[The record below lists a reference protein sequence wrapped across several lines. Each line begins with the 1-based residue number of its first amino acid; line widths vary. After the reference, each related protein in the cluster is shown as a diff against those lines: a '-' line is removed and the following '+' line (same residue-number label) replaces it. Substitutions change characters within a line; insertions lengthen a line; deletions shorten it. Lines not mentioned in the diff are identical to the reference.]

1 MGKYPKVIINLQD
14 LRENAAEVVRR
25 CSECGVE
32 VVGIM
37 KGANGIPEVSRAY
50 AEGGVSAIGSSR
62 LDQLQTARDFG
73 VEKPLML
80 IRTAMLSEVEDVVRI
95 ADVSLESEIKVIEAL
110 NIEARR
116 QDKVHNVILM
126 LEVGD
131 LREGWYDMD
140 ELCEA
145 ALYIEKKLDSIYLMG
160 LGVNVGCYGAIVPTA
175 DKLQELVDAAEK
187 IESVIGRKLDILSGG
202 ASTSLMR
209 VWDGD
214 MPERINQVRI
224 GGEIMMN
231 FTNRVVYGYDM
242 SSMHTDVFR
251 LQAEVISVRQIAG
264 GQRLMLF
271 MGSIDCGNPDDLLM
285 PGDSFR
291 LSGASCDCI
300 SLDVTESSR
309 TYAVGDIIEFPLRY
323 SPLVFLTKSKSVK
336 IEFVTNN

>member
-1 MGKYPKVIINLQD
+1 MGKYPKVIINLQY

-145 ALYIEKKLDSIYLMG
+145 ALYIEKKLDSIY
-160 LGVNVGCYGAIVPTA
+160 
-175 DKLQELVDAAEK
+175 
-187 IESVIGRKLDILSGG
+187 
-202 ASTSLMR
+202 
-209 VWDGD
+209 
-214 MPERINQVRI
+214 
-224 GGEIMMN
+224 
-231 FTNRVVYGYDM
+231 
-242 SSMHTDVFR
+242 
-251 LQAEVISVRQIAG
+251 QI
-264 GQRLMLF
+264 
-271 MGSIDCGNPDDLLM
+271 
-285 PGDSFR
+285 SFR
-291 LSGASCDCI
+291 NWWMQL
-300 SLDVTESSR
+300 
-309 TYAVGDIIEFPLRY
+309 
-323 SPLVFLTKSKSVK
+323 KK
-336 IEFVTNN
+336 

>member
-1 MGKYPKVIINLQD
+1 MGKYPKVIINLQY

-131 LREGWYDMD
+131 LREGWYDID

-224 GGEIMMN
+224 GAEIMMN
-231 FTNRVVYGYDM
+231 FTKRVVYGYDM
-242 SSMHTDVFR
+242 SAIHTDVFR
-251 LQAEVISVRQIAG
+251 RQAEGISVRQIAG